1 MSAPFYV
8 ILNPAADRGG
18 AERSWGRARS
28 ELERSGAAFELVR
41 TTRGGEATE
50 LAAAAS
56 RGVWRAV
63 VAVGGDGTVQEVANG
78 LLRGSAVGEGPPLG
92 VIAVGSGNDFVKLL
106 GLPRDRPRAAVRHLL
121 EGTVRQVDV
130 GRVGDR
136 YFTNGVGIG
145 FDARVAVE
153 ARKIQRLRGLAIY
166 AWALVKVL
174 RRHST
179 PWMRVEL
186 DGVVVADREL
196 TLVTVGNGACHGGG
210 FWICPGA
217 LIDDGLLEVCIADAL
232 SVRRLLPLLPRV
244 MRGTHVGHPAVEMH
258 AARTIRIT
266 SREPVAVH
274 ADGEILS
281 EGTTSLEMEI
291 LPGRLAVLA

>member
-1 MSAPFYV
+1 MPRPLYV

-18 AERSWGRARS
+18 AERSWRQARA
-28 ELERSGAAFELVR
+28 ELERLGAPYELVR
-41 TTRGGEATE
+41 TTAAGEATE
-50 LAAAAS
+50 LAATAA
-56 RGVWRAV
+56 GGGWRAV

-78 LLRGSAVGEGPPLG
+78 LLRGAGAGRETPMG
-92 VIAVGSGNDFVKLL
+92 VVAVGSGNDFVKLL
-106 GLPRDRPRAAVRHLL
+106 GLPRDRPRESVRRLLAAAP
-121 EGTVRQVDV
+121 RQVDV
-130 GRVGDR
+130 GRVADR

-145 FDARVAVE
+145 FDARVAIE
-153 ARKIQRLRGLAIY
+153 ARRVRRLRGLAIY

-179 PWMRVEL
+179 PWMKVEL
-186 DGVVVADREL
+186 DGRVVADREL

-217 LIDDGLLEVCIADAL
+217 LLDDGLFEVCIADAL
-232 SVRRLLPLLPRV
+232 SVARLLPLLPRV

-258 AARTIRIT
+258 AARQIRIT
-266 SREPVAVH
+266 TREPVAVH

-281 EGTTSLEMEI
+281 EGTTILEMEI
-291 LPGRLAVLA
+291 LPGRLTVLA